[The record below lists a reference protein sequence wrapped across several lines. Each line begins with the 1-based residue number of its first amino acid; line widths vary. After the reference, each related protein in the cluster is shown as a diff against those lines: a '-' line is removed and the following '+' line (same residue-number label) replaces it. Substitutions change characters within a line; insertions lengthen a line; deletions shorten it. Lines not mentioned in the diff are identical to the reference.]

1 MIEIIGLGKRYG
13 ECTALADVSLQ
24 ISPGEIFAILGPNGS
39 GKTTLLKCLAGLVRP
54 SAGRITING
63 FDLTSDNQ
71 FAKATFSYLPQ
82 QVCLPD
88 QLNAR
93 EVLQFYARLRGLSNG
108 RVSHLLAS
116 SALNGFGERRI
127 REYSGGML
135 QRLGLAIA
143 LLPDSPILLLD
154 EPTSGLDPGASA
166 RFRELLTELRSRQ
179 RTVVFSCHV
188 LADVESIADRVAILL
203 DGRVAGVEEIGRL
216 RERLAAASRMRVK
229 LRVLTPNLCSAA
241 RSAGASTAEVEGDCL
256 VVTCRPEH
264 RPDVMRALE
273 GAGASVASF
282 ATEESTLQDIY
293 LRYVHENPNGSAVA
307 AGAGLPGRPDATGHR
322 SA

>member
-1 MIEIIGLGKRYG
+1 MIEITGLGKRYG
-13 ECTALADVSLQ
+13 ECAALAEVSLR

-54 SAGRITING
+54 SAGHIRING
-63 FDLTSDNQ
+63 LDLTPNNQ
-71 FAKATFSYLPQ
+71 LAKASFSYLPQ

-143 LLPDSPILLLD
+143 LLPDAPILLLD
-154 EPTSGLDPGASA
+154 EPTSGLDPFACA
-166 RFRELLTELRSRQ
+166 RFRELLTELRARQ
-179 RTVVFSCHV
+179 RTIVFSCHV

-203 DGRVAGVEEIGRL
+203 DGRLAGIEEIGGL
-216 RERLAAASRMRVK
+216 RERLAGASRMRIK
-229 LRVLTPNLCSAA
+229 LHVVTPNFCSAA
-241 RSAGASTAEVEGDCL
+241 HSAGASSAEIEGECL
-256 VVTCRPEH
+256 VVTCRPEQ
-264 RPDVMRALE
+264 RPGVMRALE
-273 GAGASVASF
+273 TAGASIASF
-282 ATEESTLQDIY
+282 STEEPTLEDIY
-293 LRYVHENPNGSAVA
+293 VRYVDENHDGGAVA
-307 AGAGLPGRPDATGHR
+307 AGTGLPGRPEATGH
-322 SA
+322 

>member
-1 MIEIIGLGKRYG
+1 MIEITGLGKRYG
-13 ECTALADVSLQ
+13 ECTALAEVSLQ
-24 ISPGEIFAILGPNGS
+24 INAGEIFAILGPNGS

-54 SAGRITING
+54 SAGRMRING
-63 FDLTSDNQ
+63 LDLTPDNQ
-71 FAKATFSYLPQ
+71 PAKTMFSYLPQ

-108 RVSHLLAS
+108 RVNLLLAS
-116 SALNGFGERRI
+116 SELNGFGERRI

-154 EPTSGLDPGASA
+154 EPTSGLDPGASS
-166 RFRELLTELRSRQ
+166 RLRQLLTELRSRQ

-188 LADVESIADRVAILL
+188 IADVESIADRVAILL
-203 DGRVAGVEEIGRL
+203 DGHLAGVEEVGGL

-229 LRVLTPNLCSAA
+229 LQVATPNLCSAA
-241 RSAGASTAEVEGDCL
+241 RSAGASAAEIEGECL
-256 VVTCRPEH
+256 VVTCRPEQ
-264 RPDVMRALE
+264 RRDVMRNLE
-273 GAGASVASF
+273 AAGAAIASF
-282 ATEESTLQDIY
+282 STEEPTLEDIY
-293 LRYVHENPNGSAVA
+293 VRYVDENHNGSAVA
-307 AGAGLPGRPDATGHR
+307 AGAGLPGRPEATGH
-322 SA
+322 

>member
-1 MIEIIGLGKRYG
+1 MIEITGLGKRYG
-13 ECTALADVSLQ
+13 ECPALAGVSLR
-24 ISPGEIFAILGPNGS
+24 INVGEIFAILGPNGS
-39 GKTTLLKCLAGLVRP
+39 GKTTLLKCLAGLTRP
-54 SAGRITING
+54 SAGRIRING
-63 FDLTSDNQ
+63 LDLAPENQ
-71 FAKATFSYLPQ
+71 TAKASFSYLPQ

-93 EVLQFYARLRGLSNG
+93 EVLEFYARLRGLSNG

-143 LLPDSPILLLD
+143 LRPDSPILLLD

-179 RTVVFSCHV
+179 RTIVFSCHV
-188 LADVESIADRVAILL
+188 LADVESVADRVAILL
-203 DGRVAGVEEIGRL
+203 NGRLAGVEEIGGL
-216 RERLAAASRMRVK
+216 RERLAAASRLRVK
-229 LRVLTPNLCSAA
+229 VHMVSPNLCSAA
-241 RSAGASTAEVEGDCL
+241 RSAGASAAEMEDDCL
-256 VVTCRPEH
+256 VATCRPAQ

-273 GAGASVASF
+273 AAALPLPASPPRNRLWKTF
-282 ATEESTLQDIY
+282 M
-293 LRYVHENPNGSAVA
+293 
-307 AGAGLPGRPDATGHR
+307 
-322 SA
+322 

>member
-1 MIEIIGLGKRYG
+1 MIEITGLGKRYG
-13 ECTALADVSLQ
+13 ECAALAGVSLR
-24 ISPGEIFAILGPNGS
+24 ICPGEIFAILGPNGS

-63 FDLTSDNQ
+63 LDLTPDNQ
-71 FAKATFSYLPQ
+71 LARTTFSYLPQ

-93 EVLQFYARLRGLSNG
+93 EVLEFYARLRGLSNG
-108 RVSHLLAS
+108 RVTHLLAS

-143 LLPDSPILLLD
+143 LLPESPILLLD

-166 RFRELLTELRSRQ
+166 RFRELLKELRSRQ
-179 RTVVFSCHV
+179 RTIVFSCHV

-203 DGRVAGVEEIGRL
+203 DGRLAGVEEIGGL
-216 RERLAAASRMRVK
+216 RQRLADASRMRVK
-229 LRVLTPNLCSAA
+229 LNAVTPKLCSAA
-241 RSAGASTAEVEGDCL
+241 RTAGASAAEIMGDCVL
-256 VVTCRPEH
+256 VTCRPEQ
-264 RPDVMRALE
+264 RRDVMRSLE
-273 GAGASVASF
+273 TAGASIASF
-282 ATEESTLQDIY
+282 STEEPTLEDIY
-293 LRYVHENPNGSAVA
+293 VRYVHENHNGSAVA
-307 AGAGLPGRPDATGHR
+307 AGAGLPGRPEAAGH
-322 SA
+322 